1 VSSFPVA
8 RNYYYGVD
16 YTPGVDITWYKN
28 IPVPTSYMILD
39 SKYDFFGGYDHRR
52 RAGLVHVADRH
63 ISPGKKLWTWGNA
76 EFGHMWDREL
86 TDSDGPYVELMAGV
100 FTDNQPDFSWLQPY
114 ETRTFKQ
121 YWYPIQEIGPAKNAN
136 RLAAVNLEMEGRK
149 LKVGVLTTAAVKT
162 ASCDRNRRR
171 TRGFRGNS
179 GCSGESALHRNGRA
193 VG

>member
-1 VSSFPVA
+1 
-8 RNYYYGVD
+8 
-16 YTPGVDITWYKN
+16 
-28 IPVPTSYMILD
+28 MILD
-39 SKYDFFGGYDHRR
+39 SKYDFFGGYDHGQ

-76 EFGHMWDREL
+76 EFGYMWDREL

-114 ETRTFKQ
+114 ETRVFSQ

-149 LKVGVLTTAAVKT
+149 LKVGVLTTEAFKQLRR
-162 ASCDRNRRR
+162 DRRG
-171 TRGFRGNS
+171 TR
-179 GCSGESALHRNGRA
+179 CLK
-193 VG
+193 